1 MAELPRAYNPP
12 AMDEKLKA
20 RLIGAA
26 VLVLM
31 AVLLI
36 PEMLSSRRPVTD
48 PASDQKVSAGRR
60 SYTIELGKTPAA
72 DARAPEA
79 EAAGPATG
87 ALESLD
93 TAPSEPARP
102 PGGEPVAASTQARK
116 TRDYSQ
122 TAASTSSE
130 DLAPKPVAAPKPP
143 AEPRPPP
150 AKAAAPAVART
161 GWSVQV
167 GAFRSVES
175 AQKLARELTAAG
187 YSAYVVQ
194 ATGSGQGLN
203 RVRVGP
209 EPDKASANKLAGRLK
224 ARGLPVA
231 VVSNR

>member
-1 MAELPRAYNPP
+1 
-12 AMDEKLKA
+12 MDEKLKA

-26 VLVLM
+26 VLVLL

-72 DARAPEA
+72 DARGAPEA
-79 EAAGPATG
+79 GAVGPATG
-87 ALESLD
+87 AAGSLD

-102 PGGEPVAASTQARK
+102 PGGEPVAATTQAGN
-116 TRDYSQ
+116 TRDESG

-130 DLAPKPVAAPKPP
+130 DVAPKPVAAPKPP

-150 AKAAAPAVART
+150 VKAAAPAAART

-187 YSAYVVQ
+187 YSAYVVP